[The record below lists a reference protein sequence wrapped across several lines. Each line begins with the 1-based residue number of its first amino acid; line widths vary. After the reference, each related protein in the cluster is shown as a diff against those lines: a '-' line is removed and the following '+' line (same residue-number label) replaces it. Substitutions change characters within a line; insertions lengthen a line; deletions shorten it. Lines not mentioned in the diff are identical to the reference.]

1 MSQSHPPVKDQE
13 PCAGQGD
20 GHELQVEERCSSAGC
35 KVSKFS
41 IIGGSPGVSGA
52 VLPLEAPGEKELLLP
67 ASVRTRLP

>member
-1 MSQSHPPVKDQE
+1 MSQSHIPVNDQE
-13 PCAGQGD
+13 HCTSHGD
-20 GHELQVEERCSSAGC
+20 SHELQVEERCSSAGC

-67 ASVRTRLP
+67 ASSCTRLP